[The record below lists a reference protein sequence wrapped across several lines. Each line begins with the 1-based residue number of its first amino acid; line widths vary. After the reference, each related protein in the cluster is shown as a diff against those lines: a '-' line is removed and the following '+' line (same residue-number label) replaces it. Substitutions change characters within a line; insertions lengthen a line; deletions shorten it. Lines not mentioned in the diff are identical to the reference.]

1 MNKEE
6 LKENF
11 KGYYKIDEVINYI
24 DKVNS
29 TYIYEYNNIKC
40 IVYYCKNKDKIDFER
55 IKEVIERGH
64 IISNKSKKF
73 IIHLLLTSAKKKFEK
88 NKILTAKNTN
98 SGFTYTNKNE
108 IFIFRHEEFAKVI
121 IHELIHHDK
130 LLHNDEFTNI
140 NKKQLL
146 NHFKISEDT
155 ILILNEAIIE
165 FWATLIHLA
174 FVSCKYNIDYF
185 KLYEYELNYSLY
197 KSYQILKL
205 KEKNKNKIW
214 CDKCNIYSYII
225 FKTILLKNINE
236 LFKTYTYPY
245 DNTKITNFIIEKS
258 EFLNELLKNP
268 PKNPIVKINSQKI
281 QRPSNSL
288 CFMLLSDL

>member
-1 MNKEE
+1 MNNQE

-11 KGYYKIDEVINYI
+11 KGHYKIDEIINYI

-29 TYIYEYNNIKC
+29 TFIYEYNNIKC
-40 IVYYCKNKDKIDFER
+40 IVYYCKNKDKIDFDK
-55 IKEVIERGH
+55 IKEVIKRGY
-64 IISNKSKKF
+64 IISNKSKKI

-98 SGFTYTNKNE
+98 SGFTYVNRND
-108 IFIFRHEEFAKVI
+108 IFIFRKEEFAKVI
-121 IHELIHHDK
+121 IHELMHHDK
-130 LLHNDEFTNI
+130 LIHNDDFTNA
-140 NKKQLL
+140 NKKELL
-146 NHFKISEDT
+146 NHFGISEDT

-174 FVSCKYNIDYF
+174 FVSCKYKINYLN
-185 KLYEYELNYSLY
+185 LYEYELNYSLY
-197 KSYQILKL
+197 KTYQILKL
-205 KEKNKNKIW
+205 KEKNKDKIW
-214 CDKCNIYSYII
+214 CDKCNIYAYIV

-236 LFKTYTYPY
+236 FLQIYTYPY
-245 DNTKITNFIIEKS
+245 DNSKITNFIIEKS